1 MDGAIGEMGAL
12 RRRGGDATGSS
23 RRRSL
28 YFCLAALWGY
38 VLGIAV
44 LAAALSRGDEAVALD
59 GGTALWLVGGTLF
72 GLAGGWTAAG
82 AYRESRRRHR

>member
-1 MDGAIGEMGAL
+1 
-12 RRRGGDATGSS
+12 
-23 RRRSL
+23 
-28 YFCLAALWGY
+28 